1 MPIIVLQSTLVSF
14 QNSKTL
20 FFQILRSLT
29 SPGKLFLRLPI
40 FGRTKP
46 ILMRRAP
53 SLLPAIAIV
62 KTSLTLVFLAFS
74 LLTFSQKPITLE
86 DIWQNGTFASKGIP
100 GFNFQKDG
108 VHYTRLEGTAIAQYD
123 LRTGER
129 SGTIFDAATV
139 SSTVSG
145 WDGTFD
151 GYTFSADESRI
162 LLNTHTTPIFRWSS
176 EADFFVFDQ
185 KTKRIAQ
192 LNAGDTKERY
202 PTFSP
207 DGSKVAYVE
216 GNNLFVKY
224 LAFGAPTNIPIDG
237 STQHYAETGTTIPIT
252 TDGKQN
258 EIINGASDWVYEE
271 EFELVRAFQWS
282 PDGKYIAYLRF
293 DERAVPEMTMDMF
306 RGGPYPEPVT
316 FKYPK
321 VGEKNALVTAHI
333 YDLASEKTVE
343 LNIPDRERK
352 DGRLDDYLPRIAWTP
367 SGKLCLTWMNR
378 HQNTQRLL
386 LAEPTTG
393 ECSVLH
399 EEKNKYYLDLHDVIF
414 LSDGSGFVMQS
425 EKSGF
430 NHLYRYDMA
439 GKEVATLTK
448 GDWDV
453 TSFHGIDEKNG
464 KVYFQAASKTPM
476 VRELFE
482 TNLKGKKPKKINKP
496 EGMNGAQWS
505 STFDYF
511 VHNFSTA
518 NTPPQ
523 YAVCD
528 RKGKVLRTLEQN
540 TELRSKQ
547 TEYGTIPVE
556 FFDFKTSDDVELN
569 GWMIKPTAAEFQHQ
583 KLPVLMFVYGGP
595 GSQQVTDA
603 WKGANYWWFQMLAQQ
618 GYVIACVDNRGTGAR
633 GEEFKKM
640 TYKQLGHYEVIDQ
653 IEAAKHLG
661 SLPFVDAE
669 RIGIFGWSYGG
680 YMSTNCI
687 LKGND
692 VFEAAIAVAPVTN
705 WKWYDTVYTERYMQT
720 HEENESGY
728 EQNSPTNFAEMLE
741 GNYLL
746 VHGLADDN
754 VHFQHTA
761 EMADELIIKNKQ
773 FDTMIYPNR
782 NHGIGGGNAKI
793 HLYTLMTKFLNEK
806 LKNKKGEKVARP

>member
-1 MPIIVLQSTLVSF
+1 MRHTIS
-14 QNSKTL
+14 
-20 FFQILRSLT
+20 SL
-29 SPGKLFLRLPI
+29 
-40 FGRTKP
+40 
-46 ILMRRAP
+46 
-53 SLLPAIAIV
+53 SLLLALFA
-62 KTSLTLVFLAFS
+62 FLSVEA
-74 LLTFSQKPITLE
+74 LAQTGTAPKPITLE
-86 DIWQNGTFASKGIP
+86 DIWQKGTFSSKGIP

-108 VHYTRLEGTAIAQYD
+108 VHFTRLEGTAITQYD

-129 SGTIFDAATV
+129 SGTIFDAASVKTDAPAWK
-139 SSTVSG
+139 G
-145 WDGTFD
+145 AFD
-151 GYTFSADESRI
+151 GYSFSPDESKI
-162 LLNTHTTPIFRWSS
+162 LLTTNSTPIFRWSA

-185 KTKRIAQ
+185 KTKTLTQ
-192 LNAGDTKERY
+192 LYEDKVEYIDKTRRLKKQRY
-202 PTFSP
+202 ATFSP
-207 DGSKVAYVE
+207 DGSKV
-216 GNNLFVKY
+216 GFVLKNDLY
-224 LAFGAPTNIPIDG
+224 FKDLASGIITRV
-237 STQHYAETGTTIPIT
+237 T
-252 TDGKQN
+252 TDGRQN

-282 PDGKYIAYLRF
+282 PDGQYLAFLRF
-293 DERAVPEMTMDMF
+293 DEREVPEMTMEMF
-306 RGGPYPEPVT
+306 QGEPYPVPVT

-333 YDLASEKTVE
+333 YELGSGKTVE
-343 LNIPDRERK
+343 VKIPDRERK
-352 DGRLDDYLPRIAWTP
+352 NGRLDDYLPRIVWTP

-378 HQNTQRLL
+378 HQNTQRLI

-393 ECSVLH
+393 VCTVLQ
-399 EEKNKYYLDLHDVIF
+399 EEKSKYYLDLHDVIF
-414 LSDGSGFVMQS
+414 LADGSGFVMQS

-430 NHLYRYDMA
+430 NHLYKYDMT
-439 GKEVATLTK
+439 GKETAALTK
-448 GDWDV
+448 GKFDV
-453 TSFHGIDEKNG
+453 TAFYGIDEKNG
-464 KVYFQAASKTPM
+464 KAYFQAASKTPM
-476 VRELFE
+476 SRELFE

-496 EGMNGAQWS
+496 EGSNGAQWS

-511 VHNFSTA
+511 VHHFSTA

-528 RKGKVLRTLEQN
+528 RKGKVLRSLEQN
-540 TELRSKQ
+540 AELRVKQ
-547 TEYGTIPVE
+547 AEYGAIPVD
-556 FFDFKTSDDVELN
+556 FFDFKTSDKVELN
-569 GWMIKPTAAEFQHQ
+569 GWMIKPTAPEYQNQ

-618 GYVIACVDNRGTGAR
+618 GYVVACVDNRGTGAR

-661 SLPFVDAE
+661 TLDFVDAE

-705 WKWYDTVYTERYMQT
+705 WKWYDSVYTERYMQT
-720 HEENESGY
+720 HEENELGY
-728 EQNSPTNFAEMLE
+728 EENSPTNFAEKLE
-741 GNYLL
+741 GSYLL

-754 VHFQHTA
+754 VHFQNTA
-761 EMADELIIKNKQ
+761 EMANELIAKNKQ

-806 LKNKKGEKVARP
+806 LKNKKQEKVARP